1 MNDLSAILP
10 TFAAPLLV
18 QQEATPASFQSLF
31 DAASTAVTQ
40 PALETEPSIGEA
52 STVPEN
58 VHTGLKP
65 KCEFAGNMRLPAPSV
80 RHRPFP
86 GESTP
91 LSPPDLPSESAEQS
105 TEIVSVLPSDP
116 TPLPTGSPTQQLVPE
131 TPVIIDA
138 VRSAEPSEPT
148 ELANPSEPTNHQNT
162 AIPFSAT
169 VVAPS
174 SSGQQAKGSEI
185 VSQSPDRGRNPVE
198 LFAKS
203 PTKLVSRTTAPNN
216 VAVDRSPAADL
227 VPADKFPQILPS
239 FFQPMA
245 QVGSPAAAPDVAATQ
260 MPQLNLIE
268 DTAWIDTLARD
279 IAASSAG
286 DGKLSFRL
294 MPEFLGTL
302 DISLTRN
309 ADSVDI
315 QMQAATEL
323 AARLISAE
331 QPRLIE
337 ELRQTGTRTG
347 DFQMATGQQGNSPR
361 QQHPSSASSPTPQQL
376 TKQPATTRNGRFA

>member
-18 QQEATPASFQSLF
+18 QQETTPASFKSLF

-40 PALETEPSIGEA
+40 PALETASSVGEV
-52 STVPEN
+52 SSVPGN
-58 VHTGLKP
+58 VHTGLEP
-65 KCEFAGNMRLPAPSV
+65 KCEFAGNLRLPAPSV
-80 RHRPFP
+80 RHRPLP
-86 GESTP
+86 GERTP

-116 TPLPTGSPTQQLVPE
+116 TPLPAGSPTQQLVPE
-131 TPVIIDA
+131 TPVVSDA
-138 VRSAEPSEPT
+138 VRTAEPSEPT
-148 ELANPSEPTNHQNT
+148 ELANLTEPTDHQNN

-169 VVAPS
+169 AVAPS
-174 SSGQQAKGSEI
+174 SSGQQAKESEI
-185 VSQSPDRGRNPVE
+185 ISQLPDRGRKPVE
-198 LFAKS
+198 LSAKS

-227 VPADKFPQILPS
+227 LPADKFPQILPS
-239 FFQPMA
+239 LFQPMA

-260 MPQLNLIE
+260 MPQLNLLE

-279 IAASSAG
+279 ITASSA
-286 DGKLSFRL
+286 DHGKLSFRL

-323 AARLISAE
+323 AARLIAAE

-337 ELRQTGTRTG
+337 ELRQTGMRTG
-347 DFQMATGQQGNSPR
+347 DFQMTTGQQGNSPR
-361 QQHPSSASSPTPQQL
+361 QQNPSPAPSQTPQL
-376 TKQPATTRNGRFA
+376 TKQPTTTRNGRFA